1 MGVGEMDLKVFT
13 YILGLYLSLLH
24 QNPTH
29 FLGGGT
35 RAAVSL
41 MEPITQIIAQIQK
54 IAHPKSRAMMS
65 ILNGCYGVIK
75 HHDEATFKLGNSC
88 GTMISRKSALKVID
102 KYTDGMN
109 PVR

>member
-1 MGVGEMDLKVFT
+1 MARGILRLSQTFFT
-13 YILGLYLSLLH
+13 DIFHRHFH

-35 RAAVSL
+35 QEAVSL
-41 MEPITQIIAQIQK
+41 VEPITQIIAQIQK

-65 ILNGCYGVIK
+65 IVNGCYGVIK
-75 HHDEATFKLGNSC
+75 HQDETMFKLGNSC